1 MGVRWLQCRVAVIGL
16 LTTLVVG
23 IGTVGAQ
30 TQGVDDLAVLRGQVS
45 QLYSQ
50 GKYAEALTIAEP
62 YVNLARQRDGDA
74 HIEFATAI
82 AWMGSVLIAQGR
94 YAEAEPLYRRALDI
108 REKAL
113 GPEHPSFGTSLNN
126 LAGLYRARAGTPRPS
141 RSTSGRWASA
151 KALGDE
157 HPSVATSLNNLAV
170 LYVSEG
176 RYAEA
181 EPLYQRAMGIRETAL
196 GDEHPADATSLNNLA
211 GLYERGP
218 ARRGRAALPAGD
230 GASARRPWATSTPPT
245 PPR

>member
-16 LTTLVVG
+16 LTTLG

-94 YAEAEPLYRRALDI
+94 YAEAEPLYRRSLGI
-108 REKAL
+108 HEKTL
-113 GPEHPSFGTSLNN
+113 GPGEHPDIGTSLNN
-126 LAGLYRARAGTPRPS
+126 LAYLYFAQHQWARA
-141 RSTSGRWASA
+141 
-151 KALGDE
+151 
-157 HPSVATSLNNLAV
+157 
-170 LYVSEG
+170 
-176 RYAEA
+176 
-181 EPLYQRAMGIRETAL
+181 
-196 GDEHPADATSLNNLA
+196 AD
-211 GLYERGP
+211 P
-218 ARRGRAALPAGD
+218 
-230 GASARRPWATSTPPT
+230 
-245 PPR
+245 